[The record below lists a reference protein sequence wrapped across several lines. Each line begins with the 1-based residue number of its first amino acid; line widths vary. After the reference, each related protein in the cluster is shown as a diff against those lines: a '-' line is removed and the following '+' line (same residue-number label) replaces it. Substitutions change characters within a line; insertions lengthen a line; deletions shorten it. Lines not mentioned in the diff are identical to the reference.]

1 MNDSET
7 VPAIEVRFY
16 SGYREGETPRALVAG
31 GREYPVETVLS
42 RERRQDV
49 ETGRS
54 FEIFRVRVA
63 GSTVVIR
70 KDESGES
77 EVLPSS
83 DLSFISFGS
92 G

>member
-1 MNDSET
+1 MNDRET

-31 GREYPVETVLS
+31 GHEFPVERVLA

-63 GSTVVIR
+63 GCIVVIR
-70 KDESGES
+70 KDASGET

-83 DLSFISFGS
+83 DLSFISSGS
-92 G
+92 R